1 MKIYKNDKIQE
12 NEVHAQFKTTYLTQQ
27 KCHNHGAN
35 NLQLILIRENQ
46 IKSYYSAKEE
56 YRLQTVYAN
65 YF

>member
-12 NEVHAQFKTTYLTQQ
+12 NEVHVQFKTTYLTQQ
-27 KCHNHGAN
+27 KGHNHGAN

-56 YRLQTVYAN
+56 YQLQTVYEN